1 MIDDVIPDE
10 DQIILDTI
18 IVRGTR
24 SKDRFLVGCDELVRS
39 AVETQLRWVELT
51 PQR

>member
-24 SKDRFLVGCDELVRS
+24 LNDRFLVGCDELDRS
-39 AVETQLRWVELT
+39 AIETQLRWLN
-51 PQR
+51 